1 MTQGVQDLIKAIN
14 SGDSSEIDSVFQA
27 EMANRISTKLEDLRV
42 SVAQNMFAT
51 EQAIEETE
59 VEEDELTLED
69 YSVEEIEEFMQ
80 TEDFEQLDEL
90 SKKTIGSYAHKA
102 TDDAQDKAHDAY
114 DSYKASK
121 TTKMG
126 GAQHKVSN
134 RLQGL
139 ERASK
144 KLGDKSISKSAEKSV
159 DQHIKQRTA
168 YDNMDDRK
176 AATHDYHAMKNS
188 EKAHDKIQK
197 ASGVKE
203 ETEDFEQLDELSKKT
218 LGSYINRAVG
228 NTGKG
233 KGQDWPHDNN
243 LNYAAQSYGTEK
255 DDDDEPGDEDSPAA
269 NTVSKRLRGIKMAV
283 NKLTKKAGKK

>member
-14 SGDSSEIDSVFQA
+14 SGDSTEIDSVFQA
-27 EMANRISTKLEDLRV
+27 EMANRISTRLEDMRV
-42 SVAQNMFAT
+42 SVAQGMFAT
-51 EQAIEETE
+51 EQSVEETE
-59 VEEDELTLED
+59 VEEGELTLED

-90 SKKTIGSYAHKA
+90 SKKT
-102 TDDAQDKAHDAY
+102 
-114 DSYKASK
+114 
-121 TTKMG
+121 
-126 GAQHKVSN
+126 
-134 RLQGL
+134 
-139 ERASK
+139 
-144 KLGDKSISKSAEKSV
+144 
-159 DQHIKQRTA
+159 
-168 YDNMDDRK
+168 
-176 AATHDYHAMKNS
+176 
-188 EKAHDKIQK
+188 
-197 ASGVKE
+197 
-203 ETEDFEQLDELSKKT
+203 
-218 LGSYINRAVG
+218 LGSYINRAAG